1 MASRQDQPTAARD
14 APPRDASGAPARMP
28 AARGRFEEVYDAH
41 VVPIYRFIYARV
53 GNRPDA
59 EDLTAQV
66 FLRAVEQLDTSRDPG
81 QIASWLYRVSQNA
94 IADYWRAFYRLPLVG
109 TDQVAPGWEPVD
121 ESEPMVATPPEH
133 AERTPLAVA
142 DERAS
147 RRVAALMDRL
157 PANYRRV
164 LELRFIQRL
173 SVAETAEQMGISHG
187 NAKVLQYRALRK
199 AALLGEGA
207 DG

>member
-1 MASRQDQPTAARD
+1 MATNPDPLSAD
-14 APPRDASGAPARMP
+14 AEHAQS
-28 AARGRFEEVYDAH
+28 RGRFEEIYDAQ

-53 GNRPDA
+53 GNAPDA

-66 FLRAVEQLDTSRDPG
+66 FMRAVEQLDTTRDMG
-81 QIASWLYRVSQNA
+81 QIVSWLYRVSQNA
-94 IADYWRAFYRLPLVG
+94 IADYWRAFYRLPVIG
-109 TDQVAPGWEPVD
+109 ADQVGAGWELVD
-121 ESEPMVATPPEH
+121 VAATAASTDEG
-133 AERTPLAVA
+133 LAA
-142 DERAS
+142 SGGERARKQVES
-147 RRVAALMDRL
+147 LLRRL

-173 SVAETAEQMGISHG
+173 SVAETADQMGITRG

-199 AALLGEGA
+199 AALVGEVA

>member
-1 MASRQDQPTAARD
+1 MASPADRSASDA
-14 APPRDASGAPARMP
+14 APP
-28 AARGRFEEVYDAH
+28 RGRFEEIYDTH

-66 FLRAVEQLDTSRDPG
+66 FMRAVEQLDTGREEG
-81 QIASWLYRVSQNA
+81 QIASWLYRVAQNA

-109 TDQVAPGWEPVD
+109 TEQVAVGWEPMAA
-121 ESEPMVATPPEH
+121 SATGDSAPAASTEADADRSHARVQGLLRRLPEH
-133 AERTPLAVA
+133 YA
-142 DERAS
+142 
-147 RRVAALMDRL
+147 
-157 PANYRRV
+157 RV
-164 LELRFIQRL
+164 LELRFLQHL
-173 SVAETAEQMGISHG
+173 SVAETAERMGITRG

-199 AALLGEGA
+199 AALLGDT

>member
-1 MASRQDQPTAARD
+1 MATRSDPPSSPDAA
-14 APPRDASGAPARMP
+14 
-28 AARGRFEEVYDAH
+28 AAKSPGRFEEIYDAQ

-53 GNRPDA
+53 GNAPDA

-66 FLRAVEQLDTSRDPG
+66 FMRAVEQLDTSRDMG
-81 QIASWLYRVSQNA
+81 QIVSWLYRVSQNA
-94 IADYWRAFYRLPLVG
+94 IADYWRAFYRLPVIG
-109 TDQVAPGWEPVD
+109 SDQMGAGWEPADTAVTD
-121 ESEPMVATPPEH
+121 SGAEEPSTAGGG
-133 AERTPLAVA
+133 
-142 DERAS
+142 ERARKQVES
-147 RRVAALMDRL
+147 LLRRL

-173 SVAETAEQMGISHG
+173 TVAETADQMGITRG

-199 AALLGEGA
+199 AALVGEAA